1 MKNNVILWASAYFCL
16 SQLCY
21 AQQTEFQT
29 VSESER
35 HTKLLSNASTGNPSS
50 FRLNYED
57 GEKNTYAYTENG
69 CRIIGLL
76 YSPKRQALAKPK
88 KNPMAD
94 MPLIEEYKSIKGRH
108 TTTFKKVKA
117 PKKKREA
124 SKPKSSE
131 NSQAAFLD
139 PAVLAP
145 PGSDSTKPIRPLSLQ
160 AKVYGK
166 RLSIL
171 TWQSKGQ
178 DYKVAVRA
186 NLLPLASFSAFE
198 SPNTAYLFFYHP
210 EDLRDSASGQRN
222 KPQIPKWNKGKGVQ
236 AILLEGDYNKEAMEP
251 VEALLEIFETHKKD
265 LRKIYRA
272 YEKRRKKQERL
283 ARRPKPTT
291 PEETQSE
298 IFYYIPE

>member
-94 MPLIEEYKSIKGRH
+94 MPLI
-108 TTTFKKVKA
+108 
-117 PKKKREA
+117 
-124 SKPKSSE
+124 
-131 NSQAAFLD
+131 
-139 PAVLAP
+139 
-145 PGSDSTKPIRPLSLQ
+145 RPLSLQ

-236 AILLEGDYNKEAMEP
+236 AILLEGDYNKTRTVSPA
-251 VEALLEIFETHKKD
+251 AK
-265 LRKIYRA
+265 A
-272 YEKRRKKQERL
+272 NN
-283 ARRPKPTT
+283 ARRDSKRNFLLH
-291 PEETQSE
+291 S
-298 IFYYIPE
+298 